1 MVIGTIPLKNNR
13 IESWIIQIKL
23 QNLKVLKYNL
33 VLANNINEMIENSG
47 NNTDEIAS
55 NTLPAVKSPIFIKGC
70 KAIKS
75 IAINRIIIDV
85 NDQAKGFLKNCFLNF
100 IL

>member
-70 KAIKS
+70 KFS
-75 IAINRIIIDV
+75 
-85 NDQAKGFLKNCFLNF
+85 
-100 IL
+100 